1 MARQRRKRAGEAKP
15 KRQARAKLATRRE
28 VAEALGVHMDSV
40 SKWERQGLPLV
51 KRGGRGRPSR
61 YDLEAV
67 RAWLAAR
74 DGAARKAVD
83 GPLDPIQEK
92 AARDHWQAELAQQT
106 HRIRQRELLPAAD
119 VERAWAAEVAGVR
132 AKLLSLP
139 TTYSDRL
146 HRASTLE
153 GVPGTERVLRD
164 AVYDVLRQLAGTS
177 KAEPQPGGGRAA

>member
-1 MARQRRKRAGEAKP
+1 MRKARKERADEAKP

-28 VAEALGVHMDSV
+28 VAE
-40 SKWERQGLPLV
+40 
-51 KRGGRGRPSR
+51 
-61 YDLEAV
+61 DLEAV

-132 AKLLSLP
+132 AMLLSLP
-139 TTYSDRL
+139 TTFSDRV
-146 HRASTLE
+146 H
-153 GVPGTERVLRD
+153 P
-164 AVYDVLRQLAGTS
+164 
-177 KAEPQPGGGRAA
+177 

>member
-1 MARQRRKRAGEAKP
+1 MMSA
-15 KRQARAKLATRRE
+15 
-28 VAEALGVHMDSV
+28 M
-40 SKWERQGLPLV
+40 
-51 KRGGRGRPSR
+51 
-61 YDLEAV
+61 
-67 RAWLAAR
+67 
-74 DGAARKAVD
+74 
-83 GPLDPIQEK
+83 
-92 AARDHWQAELAQQT
+92 
-106 HRIRQRELLPAAD
+106 
-119 VERAWAAEVAGVR
+119 RAWAAEVAGVR

>member
-1 MARQRRKRAGEAKP
+1 MRKARKDSAGEAKG
-15 KRQARAKLATRRE
+15 KRGARAKLSTRRE

-40 SKWERQGLPLV
+40 SKWERQGLPIV
-51 KRGGRGRPSR
+51 GRGGRGRPST

-74 DGAARKAVD
+74 DQAARKAVE
-83 GPLDPIQEK
+83 GPLDPVQEK

-146 HRASTLE
+146 HRASTIDGLP
-153 GVPGTERVLRD
+153 GVERVLRD
-164 AVYDVLRQLAGTS
+164 AVYDVLRQLAGT
-177 KAEPQPGGGRAA
+177 AEESGGGRAA